1 MAEQDIFAALKAE
14 GDSVDHLV
22 AGLDK
27 DAWETPTPA
36 EGWTVAHQIA
46 HLAATFRMAG
56 LAAAAPDE
64 FRRMMSQMSDSF
76 ESNVQAAMAPYVAQ
90 PPSRLLAAW
99 RDERATTQKALAA
112 VADGTLLPWLV
123 RPIPAPVLA
132 AAGMM
137 ELFGHGQDIAD
148 ALGTA
153 RQHTDR
159 LRYLVEFALRT
170 WDFGYLARGL
180 EAPDTRFQFRVT
192 APSGARWQF
201 GPVEAEQTITGSA
214 TDLCLL
220 VTRRRHRDDLALK
233 ATGDEADRW
242 LDVAQAYRGPAGPG
256 RRPGQFA
263 R

>member
-14 GDSVDHLV
+14 GESVDHLV
-22 AGLDK
+22 TGLDE

-36 EGWTVAHQIA
+36 EGWTVAHQVA

-76 ESNVQAAMAPYVAQ
+76 DSNVQAAMAPYVAQ
-90 PPSRLLAAW
+90 PPHRLLAAW

-148 ALGTA
+148 ALGA
-153 RQHTDR
+153 QREHTDR

-192 APSGARWQF
+192 APSGALWQF

-220 VTRRRHRDDLALK
+220 VTRRRHRDDLELK
-233 ATGDEADRW
+233 AAGDEADRW
-242 LDVAQAYRGPAGPG
+242 LDLAQAYRGPAGPG